1 MPVPG
6 RDLEVIYLITHGWCV
21 REYGTRHR
29 LHDHVPTQRHAI
41 ELAAIEAKRLV
52 NLGQP
57 TVEVYIKTKWLRRV
71 RDSRTYGRDNPNVP
85 G

>member
-6 RDLEVIYLITHGWCV
+6 RDLEVIYLALHGWCV
-21 REYGTRHR
+21 RVLGTRHR

-41 ELAAIEAKRLV
+41 ELAAIEAKKLV
-52 NLGQP
+52 AAGAG
-57 TVEVYIKTKWLRRV
+57 TVEVHIKTKWLRRI
-71 RDSRTYGRDNPNVP
+71 RDSRTYGKDSPDVK